1 MPAITIDSLYRYPI
15 KGFSPERLDSTPVL
29 PRQTLPNDRAYA
41 VENGPSGFDPA
52 APSWFPKQKFLCW
65 MKNPKV
71 AALKSRYDDAT
82 GVLTIAGDTGT
93 VSGDLAT
100 EEGRAAVEAFLS
112 AFMAE
117 DARGPLR
124 VLSTPGHSFSD
135 VAAKVVSFIN
145 PASAAD
151 LGASLGAEVDPIRFR
166 GNVHLAGLDPWVE
179 ATWIGRHAAIGPDAR
194 VKFVKSIQRC
204 LATHVDPDRGV
215 RDLDI
220 MGTIRRSRGD
230 LDCGVYA
237 EVRVAGT
244 IRPGD
249 ELRFLD

>member
-1 MPAITIDSLYRYPI
+1 MHTITVDALYRYPV
-15 KGFSPERLDSTPVL
+15 KGFTPERLDSTAVL
-29 PRQTLPNDRAYA
+29 PHQTLKNDRAFA

-52 APSWFPKQKFLCW
+52 APTWFPKQKFLCW

-82 GVLTIAGDTGT
+82 GVLSISGDTGT
-93 VSGDLAT
+93 VCGDLAT
-100 EEGRAAVEAFLS
+100 EEGRAAVEAWLS
-112 AFMAE
+112 AFMGDE
-117 DARGPLR
+117 QRGPLR

-145 PASAAD
+145 LASAAD
-151 LGASLGAEVDPIRFR
+151 LGASMGAEVDPIRFR

-194 VKFVKSIQRC
+194 VKFVKAIQRC

-220 MGTIRRSRGD
+220 MGTIRRTRGD

-237 EVRVAGT
+237 EVTAAGT
-244 IRPGD
+244 ISPGD